1 MFEFDGCID
10 VMFELARFV
19 DLIDVKYMQFSNI
32 ASKNAIYDSDIF
44 NGYQLIDYELLVL
57 VFSIYKKISVIR
69 CE

>member
-1 MFEFDGCID
+1 
-10 VMFELARFV
+10 MFELARFV
-19 DLIDVKYMQFSNI
+19 DLIDVKYMRFSNI
-32 ASKNAIYDSDIF
+32 ASKNAICDSDIF